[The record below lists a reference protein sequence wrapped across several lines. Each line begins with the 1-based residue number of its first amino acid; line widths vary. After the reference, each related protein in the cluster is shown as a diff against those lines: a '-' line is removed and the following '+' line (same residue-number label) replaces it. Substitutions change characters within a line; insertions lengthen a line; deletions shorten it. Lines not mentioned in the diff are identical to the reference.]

1 MPIVSSGLELS
12 HKPGVPIRR
21 VEWEETVIMTLRF
34 AASAMMLGAFVS
46 PVAEISAAT
55 ARAISTIDLS
65 KPFATRSSWRF
76 TATQGEDVEGLSGE
90 DAPGPV
96 SLCISNDNGHSCRPD
111 ADDIL
116 TPEDGQDAFSEPHVL
131 GNVALVHP
139 DDATTLLLLD
149 IGSLP
154 AINGDRRVATQL
166 FGYDRG
172 RDAFSRV

>member
-1 MPIVSSGLELS
+1 LARWCRQWLKYRQQQREPY
-12 HKPGVPIRR
+12 RR
-21 VEWEETVIMTLRF
+21 STYRNRRDTITLAVHRY
-34 AASAMMLGAFVS
+34 
-46 PVAEISAAT
+46 
-55 ARAISTIDLS
+55 
-65 KPFATRSSWRF
+65 
-76 TATQGEDVEGLSGE
+76 QGEDVEGLSGE

-96 SLCISNDNGHSCRPD
+96 SLCISNDNGHSCRPG

-154 AINGDRRVATQL
+154 ASTAIDGSQRSCSVMIAGGTRLAGFT
-166 FGYDRG
+166 RT
-172 RDAFSRV
+172 